1 MREVLIYFF
10 LFFGA
15 VMMLIAAIGC
25 LRLPDL
31 YTRMH
36 AATKSG
42 TVGIMGIV
50 IAMMIHVGDTS
61 VILRGMLVIL
71 FFLLTAPVAA
81 HMIGRAAYRSG
92 VPLWEKTCVDE
103 WKKQEP
109 DSEEESKFLVHLITE
124 KPFLINQD

>member
-1 MREVLIYFF
+1 MGNGLSIFF
-10 LFFGA
+10 LVFGA
-15 VMMLIAAIGC
+15 LMSLVASLGC

-50 IAMMIHVGDTS
+50 IAMMIQLDDAS
-61 VILRGMLVIL
+61 VIFRGILVIL

-81 HMIGRAAYRSG
+81 HMIGRSAYRSG
-92 VPLWEKTCVDE
+92 VALWDKSSVDE
-103 WKKQEP
+103 YKAKK
-109 DSEEESKFLVHLITE
+109 
-124 KPFLINQD
+124 

>member
-1 MREVLIYFF
+1 MREVLICFF
-10 LFFGA
+10 LLFGV
-15 VMMLIAAIGC
+15 VMTLVAAIGC

-50 IAMMIHVGDTS
+50 IAMMIHVGEAS
-61 VILRGMLVIL
+61 VVFRGILVIL

-81 HMIGRAAYRSG
+81 HMMGRAAYRSG

-103 WKKQEP
+103 WKKERLLR
-109 DSEEESKFLVHLITE
+109 D
-124 KPFLINQD
+124 

>member
-1 MREVLIYFF
+1 MREMFICFF
-10 LFFGA
+10 LLFGA
-15 VMMLIAAIGC
+15 VMTLVAAIGC

-50 IAMMIHVGDTS
+50 IAMMIHACEISAVF
-61 VILRGMLVIL
+61 RGILVIL

-81 HMIGRAAYRSG
+81 HMIGRAGYRSG
-92 VPLWEKTCVDE
+92 VPLWDKTCVDE

-109 DSEEESKFLVHLITE
+109 SLEE
-124 KPFLINQD
+124 

>member
-1 MREVLIYFF
+1 MEDGLIIFF

-15 VMMLIAAIGC
+15 LMSLVASLGC

-50 IAMMIHVGDTS
+50 IAMMIQLDDAS
-61 VILRGMLVIL
+61 VIFRGILVIL

-81 HMIGRAAYRSG
+81 HMIGRSAYRSG
-92 VPLWEKTCVDE
+92 IALWDKSSIDE
-103 WKKQEP
+103 YKNKK
-109 DSEEESKFLVHLITE
+109 
-124 KPFLINQD
+124 